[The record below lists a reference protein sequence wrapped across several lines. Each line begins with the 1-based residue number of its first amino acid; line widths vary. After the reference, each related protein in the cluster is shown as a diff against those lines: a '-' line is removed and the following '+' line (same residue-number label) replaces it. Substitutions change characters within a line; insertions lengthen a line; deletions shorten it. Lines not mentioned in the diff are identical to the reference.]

1 MKIGDLCWTRDWDGE
16 YYLGRISDEWEYR
29 STKEHMEADIINVR
43 PCDWLQIGSPDSVPG
58 KVLNS
63 FRAGRTVQAVHD
75 NTAKK
80 FSKFLYNKK
89 SNSREYDLGDK
100 RELNLFDLIA
110 PDDCEDIVGIYLQK
124 KCQYTLI
131 PSTCKKDTVKK
142 EFVLKNVK
150 GEKAFVQVKQGAVE
164 LDRNQYH
171 RENSNANFKWFLF
184 ATSGNYSGN
193 EVDYIDCLDP
203 LEIENFAFNNRD
215 LMSDRVQNWIELINE
230 LSSRN

>member
-1 MKIGDLCWTRDWDGE
+1 MVL
-16 YYLGRISDEWEYR
+16 
-29 STKEHMEADIINVR
+29 
-43 PCDWLQIGSPDSVPG
+43 G

-75 NTAKK
+75 NTAKI
-80 FSKFLYNKK
+80 LYKKK

-100 RELNLFDLIA
+100 SELNLFDLIA

-164 LDRNQYH
+164 LDHNQYH

-184 ATSGNYSGN
+184 ATSGNYCGN

-203 LEIENFAFNNRD
+203 LENKNFAFNNRE
-215 LMSDRVQNWIELINE
+215 LMSDRVQIWIGTPSMN
-230 LSSRN
+230 